1 MTTQLR
7 TDDNNLAGAI
17 SFKGTDNITLKT
29 TGPELLGIPKA
40 PTAAPNTN
48 TTQIATTAFVTAA
61 VADAPGSSAVPST
74 TAPLADAPTAV
85 VGVSTAYARG
95 DHIHPQFTK
104 AATTLPQQITP
115 TGAIGTSSDFARA
128 DHAHPAGAQSLGT
141 TGYVTV
147 PGGLILQ
154 WGFGTFANG
163 GSAIAFPVAFPSAVY
178 AVMATPASTS
188 GNETCA
194 VSGQTQSGFT
204 GRSTNGV
211 GCFWMAIGK

>member
-17 SFKGTDNITLKT
+17 SFKGTDNIALKT
-29 TGPELLGIPKA
+29 SGPELLGVPKA
-40 PTAAPNTN
+40 PTAAPGTN
-48 TTQIATTAFVTAA
+48 TTQVATTGFVAAA
-61 VADAPGSSAVPST
+61 VAAIEGSTAVPST
-74 TAPLADAPTAV
+74 VAPLPDAPTAV
-85 VGVSTAYARG
+85 VGVSNAYARG
-95 DHIHPQFTK
+95 DHVHPQFTK
-104 AATTLPQQITP
+104 AATTTPAQTTP
-115 TGAIGTSSDFARA
+115 TGAVGVSSDFARA

-163 GSAIAFPVAFPSAVY
+163 GSAIAFPVTFPSAVY
-178 AVMATPASTS
+178 TVMATPASTS

-211 GCFWMAIGK
+211 GCFWMAMGK